1 MNNLKAFLTT
11 LEDPKSF
18 KEFGV
23 YEKSLHKVNGDYI
36 FVIHIDLNDYIVATG
51 DLVKN
56 FKGEKDVVDG
66 LTFTLAETNYDNMD
80 ALRALFPFTK
90 AKPVLREKR
99 SFGLG
104 DRLGLA
110 GEGHLRVMEKYDV
123 YPILAQQS
131 MRELNLTNRTYADV
145 MNAASLA
152 VFKFGFT
159 KGFGADGDHLK
170 TREDIKYALGLGFT
184 MITLD
189 TSDYIRGGV
198 NNMSDDY
205 IINSTV
211 LTHEEELTYLD
222 KTFTVGNYKISF
234 NEVELK
240 RTSLIYK
247 DSINY
252 ATEIYNEFFKNN
264 PDVDFELSIDETATP
279 TELNQHFYIANE
291 LKKNGVKL
299 TTVAPR
305 FNGEFQKGI
314 DYIGDIDL
322 FERELK
328 VHVAIAEEFGYKL
341 SIHSGSDKFSIFEII
356 GRETAGHFH
365 VKTAGTNWLEAV
377 QVVAVEDPALYRE
390 VHKCALET
398 FEDAKKLYHV
408 TTNLANVPN
417 VDSLEDHELVS
428 LFKNNDARQLLHI
441 TYGHILTA
449 EKDGKLIFRDR
460 LYNVWNKYSDTY
472 ASMLEKHIGKH
483 LELLFKGFN

>member
-1 MNNLKAFLTT
+1 MNNLKTFLTSIT
-11 LEDPKSF
+11 KPKSF

-23 YEKSLHKVNGDYI
+23 YEKSLHKIDDDYI
-36 FVIHIDLNDYIVATG
+36 FIIHIDLKDYIVATG
-51 DLVKN
+51 KLADSFN
-56 FKGEKDVVDG
+56 GEKDTIDN
-66 LTFTLAETNYDNMD
+66 LSFTLAETNYDNMEN
-80 ALRALFPFTK
+80 LRLLFPFTK
-90 AKPVLREKR
+90 AKPVLREQR

-131 MRELNLTNRTYADV
+131 MRELNLSNRTYADV
-145 MNAASLA
+145 MDAASLA

-170 TREDIKYALGLGFT
+170 TRDDIKYALDLGFT

-198 NNMSDDY
+198 NSMSDDY

-211 LTHEEELTYLD
+211 LTHDEELTYLN
-222 KTFTVGNYKISF
+222 KTFNVGGYEISF

-247 DSINY
+247 DSVQY

-264 PDVDFELSIDETATP
+264 NAVDFELSIDETATP

-305 FNGEFQKGI
+305 FHGEFQKGI

-328 VHVAIAEEFGYKL
+328 VHVAIAEKFGYKL

-377 QVVAVEDPALYRE
+377 QVVAVEDPTLYKE
-390 VHKCALET
+390 LHKFALET

-449 EKDGKLIFRDR
+449 KKDGKLIFRDR